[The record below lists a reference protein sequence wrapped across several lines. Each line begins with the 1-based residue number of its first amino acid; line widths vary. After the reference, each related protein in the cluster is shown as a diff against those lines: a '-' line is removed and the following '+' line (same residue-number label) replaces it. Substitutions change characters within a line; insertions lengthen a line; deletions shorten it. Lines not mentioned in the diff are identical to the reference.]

1 MSNVYIVTADLSFT
15 EGTSIVRVYRKLEDA
30 CKYVN
35 EKTGMSIETILKR
48 MNECGHVDAYDGYDG
63 GNYYYD
69 ISEHVLE

>member
-1 MSNVYIVTADLSFT
+1 MSNVYIVTTDLSFT

-35 EKTGMSIETILKR
+35 EKTGVPIETILKQID
-48 MNECGHVDAYDGYDG
+48 ECGHVDAYDGGD
-63 GNYYYD
+63 YYYD